1 MRMLGLFKKAPKND
15 PYQAQIRETMER
27 NAKRRDKIKNYAL
40 STGTPASPN
49 QIKHLLPRA
58 KSFIIYHNAMM
69 PVDRNYEDLAEY
81 GIILHYHS
89 FSFRDHS
96 NYENV
101 QLKFSV
107 MAERTDLRNGDVHR
121 GNHSLGSDYGGIQ
134 SIRVSED
141 EIIIV
146 NQEHITII
154 SLDEPK
160 NYSYIFY
167 TQ

>member
-1 MRMLGLFKKAPKND
+1 MFGLFQKVPKDD
-15 PYQAQIRETMER
+15 PYQASIRETMER
-27 NAKRRDKIKNYAL
+27 NKKRREKIKNYAL
-40 STGTPASPN
+40 SIGAPASPGEI
-49 QIKHLLPRA
+49 QQLLPRA

-69 PVDRNYEDLAEY
+69 TVDKIYEDLAEY
-81 GIILHYHS
+81 GSILHYHA

-96 NYENV
+96 NYEKIRF
-101 QLKFSV
+101 KFSI
-107 MAERTDLRNGDVHR
+107 MAERTDLRNGDVHK

-134 SIRVSED
+134 SIRASED

-167 TQ
+167 TN